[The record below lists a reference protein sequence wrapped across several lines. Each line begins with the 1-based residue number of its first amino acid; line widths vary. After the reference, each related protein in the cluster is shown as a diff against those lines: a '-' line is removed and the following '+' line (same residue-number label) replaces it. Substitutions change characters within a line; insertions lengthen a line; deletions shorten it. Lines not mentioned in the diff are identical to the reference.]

1 MSRGFESRRVSTES
15 DGVQLGSP
23 QSSPNRSTARKVL
36 GNAASMSDSATPGTG
51 SQGQGPESDRSNA
64 DRANNGAG
72 RNREEHLQWVLQQVR
87 QALTGLK
94 FGQITIT
101 VQDGLAIQIERTEKT
116 RLR

>member
-1 MSRGFESRRVSTES
+1 MSRGFESRRVPTES
-15 DGVQLGSP
+15 DAARLGSP
-23 QSSPNRSTARKVL
+23 QSNSNGSTARKVN
-36 GNAASMSDSATPGTG
+36 GHAAPMSDSATPGTG
-51 SQGQGPESDRSNA
+51 SQGPGPESDRSNA
-64 DRANNGAG
+64 ERPNNGAG

>member
-1 MSRGFESRRVSTES
+1 M
-15 DGVQLGSP
+15 
-23 QSSPNRSTARKVL
+23 N
-36 GNAASMSDSATPGTG
+36 DSASQGPQGTG
-51 SQGQGPESDRSNA
+51 SQDNERPAPSA
-64 DRANNGAG
+64 T

-94 FGQITIT
+94 FGQVVIT